1 MYPINI
7 LPLRLEAMLEQSLAV
22 VNDSEQQ
29 KDLRLVANVIAEA
42 TWQHWQAWR
51 PIEDNRPEHEWIVF
65 ANLMKIAESEG
76 LNLSERRIATAFTFT
91 HDTFFIHRITEAMI
105 RAVDIEIRN
114 TEQFEPN
121 CVLELRKHAA
131 QLREAK
137 AKQRQAHMEGG
148 ARNAEFILSQLKHP
162 DHPNE
167 LLLTRVE
174 IDRCI
179 DIIAKHDLWKTGKP
193 YPLRN
198 DLLAVVCF
206 EADALWPL
214 HPLGVLADL
223 ERPDADGSTKDT
235 NDTAEWQKQ
244 VQNDLKTLLEYRSNW
259 KDVEGEI
266 FVDSE
271 SIFRT
276 KEGHRLFREWRKF
289 WNI

>member
-1 MYPINI
+1 MSV
-7 LPLRLEAMLEQSLAV
+7 LPSRLEAMLEQSLV
-22 VNDSEQQ
+22 GVKNSEQQ
-29 KDLRLVANVIAEA
+29 KDLRLVANVVAAA

-51 PIEDNRPEHEWIVF
+51 PLEDNRPEHEWMVF

-91 HDTFFIHRITEAMI
+91 HDTFCIPRITEAMI
-105 RAVDIEIRN
+105 RAVDIEISN
-114 TEQFEPN
+114 VEQFEPN
-121 CVLELRKHAA
+121 RASQLRNHAA

-137 AKQRQAHMEGG
+137 AQQRQTHMEGG

-162 DHPNE
+162 DHLSE
-167 LLLTRVE
+167 LLLTREE

-179 DIIAKHDLWKTGKP
+179 DIIAKHDLWKISTP
-193 YPLRN
+193 YPLSS

-223 ERPDADGSTKDT
+223 ERPDTDGNTKDA
-235 NDTAEWQKQ
+235 NDPAEWHKQ
-244 VQNDLKTLLEYRSNW
+244 VQENLKTLLEYRSNW

-266 FVDSE
+266 FVDNE

-276 KEGHRLFREWRKF
+276 KEGYRLFREWRRF